1 MGRKESG
8 LKSPWEMRRL
18 MAAPLLV
25 EAASA
30 ACGWMNRDVERA
42 RIGVVPVM
50 TVVVDDGIVVSVV
63 GEEQSLS
70 RMMAPI

>member
-1 MGRKESG
+1 
-8 LKSPWEMRRL
+8 

-42 RIGVVPVM
+42 RIGVVTVM
-50 TVVVDDGIVVSVV
+50 IDDDDGVVVSVV

>member
-42 RIGVVPVM
+42 RIGVVTVM
-50 TVVVDDGIVVSVV
+50 IDDDGVVVVSVV